1 MKRLEFYFGAPDYRG
16 PDPKLQW
23 EPTPFEWAYDFKSV
37 LNSSGYTVE
46 KAVIKQEKNP
56 DSVGRKIE
64 VTVEGWKQ

>member
-1 MKRLEFYFGAPDYRG
+1 MKRLELYFSAPDYRG

-23 EPTPFEWAYDFKSV
+23 EPSPIEWADDFRSV
-37 LNSSGYTVE
+37 LKSSGYVVD